1 MWKVA
6 FNIAKQERIIM
17 TDNEYQDKKQQCWEE
32 YISLYGLKNAI
43 PEDAF
48 SFTFDRAYALGKQE
62 KDAEETVIQGWVAR
76 DNDGDLFFYTD
87 KPRARKREGVKWK
100 DQVHE
105 LQGDV
110 QRLKNI
116 IDRLAVFDVN
126 YHLKREKP
134 LYRAVPN
141 A

>member
-1 MWKVA
+1 MKNGLNINKDMNNQDYENKKRECWKEYFKHVVCGTDSHEYW
-6 FNIAKQERIIM
+6 FNKI
-17 TDNEYQDKKQQCWEE
+17 
-32 YISLYGLKNAI
+32 
-43 PEDAF
+43 
-48 SFTFDRAYALGKQE
+48 FDRAYALGKQE
-62 KDAEETVIQGWVAR
+62 KDAEDTVIQGWVAR

>member
-1 MWKVA
+1 MITKSKHV
-6 FNIAKQERIIM
+6 
-17 TDNEYQDKKQQCWEE
+17 
-32 YISLYGLKNAI
+32 
-43 PEDAF
+43 
-48 SFTFDRAYALGKQE
+48 
-62 KDAEETVIQGWVAR
+62 ETVI
-76 DNDGDLFFYTD
+76 
-87 KPRARKREGVKWK
+87 RKHWRELIREGVMWK

-105 LQGDV
+105 LQGDM

-126 YHLKREKP
+126 YHLKKEKP